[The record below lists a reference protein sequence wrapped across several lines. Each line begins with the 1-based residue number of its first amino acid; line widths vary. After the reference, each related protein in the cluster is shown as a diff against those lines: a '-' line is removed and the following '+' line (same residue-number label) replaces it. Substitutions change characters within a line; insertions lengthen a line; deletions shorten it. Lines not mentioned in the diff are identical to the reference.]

1 MRKLILYFLLI
12 SLFACTSKDE
22 TNEYVEHYSINLN
35 KQVEKFKENF
45 SSNDIHKL
53 VLQNG
58 IVEQK
63 IITIEQLLNDIN
75 SFKEFDINKPAWKNS
90 YKIVKTNQYTR
101 FEATEN
107 KLTLKHIDVF
117 GDVENPIRIC
127 IYFQNNNNLYYSS
140 KYIDWDLKKSYS
152 IFSIQ
157 DVNGME
163 SDTIFIKSTW
173 N

>member
-1 MRKLILYFLLI
+1 MRKLTIYFLLF
-12 SLFACTSKDE
+12 SLFACTPKDE
-22 TNEYVEHYSINLN
+22 KKDYVEYYSISLN
-35 KQVEKFKENF
+35 KQVENFKENF
-45 SSNDIHKL
+45 HSKDIRKL

-63 IITIEQLLNDIN
+63 QITIEQLLNDIK

-90 YKIVKTNQYTR
+90 YKIVKTEQYTR
-101 FEATEN
+101 FETAEN
-107 KLTLKHIDVF
+107 KLTLKHIDVY
-117 GDVENPIRIC
+117 GDEANPSKIC

-140 KYIDWDLKKSYS
+140 KYIEWDLKKSYS

-163 SDTIFIKSTW
+163 ADTIFIKSTW